1 MEPEKRCAVPVCWQH
16 YRGNFTS
23 KTAWRSSL
31 CLVSR
36 CRRTPR
42 TSLSE
47 PQVIQYMTVTL
58 LLGTERPILYSLAC
72 LSPCCNSQDRW
83 AEAKTHARIYLGVKF
98 VPQYNVLIYRFSF
111 WEAQGCCCPIPIRRA
126 SSGIGMWGKHTPFI
140 VWKGRMLPVCPVCIS
155 FAVHH
160 FMFRWCLSS

>member
-16 YRGNFTS
+16 YRGNFTP

-72 LSPCCNSQDRW
+72 LSPCCNSGEQRLRPMQGF
-83 AEAKTHARIYLGVKF
+83 TLVLNLY
-98 VPQYNVLIYRFSF
+98 PNNVLIYRFSF
-111 WEAQGCCCPIPIRRA
+111 WEAQGCCCPVPIRRA

-140 VWKGRMLPVCPVCIS
+140 VWKGRMLPVCPVCIY

-160 FMFRWCLSS
+160 FMVCWCLSS